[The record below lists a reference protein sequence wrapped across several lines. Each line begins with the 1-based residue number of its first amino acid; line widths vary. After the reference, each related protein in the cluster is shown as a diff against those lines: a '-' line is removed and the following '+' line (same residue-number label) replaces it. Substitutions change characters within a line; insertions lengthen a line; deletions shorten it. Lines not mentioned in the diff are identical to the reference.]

1 MANWAEKDILPATV
15 SVPGRHPQRP
25 KWRVYGLITLFAVPI
40 VLRCAPHLG
49 PFLPGRGFA
58 RLKDAKICPQADAL
72 YPDRNAPLWERLG
85 NDFSQDAFTLRAA
98 EWLGGAVRVPTES
111 YDKMG
116 PVGVDEAMGSFRAVS
131 RLPPSVISPYV
142 CDNLFSK
149 VRTNYHHDLAHHT
162 SHETLTLTKVNT
174 YGLLYEWK
182 GSDDSLKPLLLAAH
196 QDVVPVEPK
205 TVDQWK
211 YPPYSG
217 HYDGESIWGRG
228 STDDKSGLIGIFS
241 SVETL
246 LEKNFKPTRTII
258 LAFGFDEEASGLQA
272 SNTLL
277 YYLSQA
283 LLKTYGE
290 DSFALLVDEGI
301 GFSDVGGSVIAV
313 PGIAEKGY
321 FDAMVTVSTAGGHSS
336 IPPPHTSIG
345 ILSRLLVEFE
355 ANPIKPQLERDTP
368 IYRTVQCVGQ
378 HAKEFPAHL
387 RALIKT
393 SAHSDRALR
402 KLEAEL
408 IKDET
413 YRSLIG
419 TTQAIDLIQGGVKTN
434 ALPEE
439 AWAVVNHRI
448 ATQSSIT
455 VVQQRDADVLKQLAK
470 EFNLTFTAFGEDITP
485 KGTPTAGKLTLTDAW
500 GTGLE
505 PAPVTP
511 TEDSAPW
518 QLLSGTIKATFNA
531 HRGLEGA
538 DNIFVSPG
546 IMSGNTDTRYYWKL
560 TPHIVRY
567 SHQGGVDTSTIHSVN
582 EHIGAN
588 DFVEMIRFFTTLIL
602 NVDETTT
609 L

>member
-15 SVPGRHPQRP
+15 PVPQRRP
-25 KWRVYGLITLFAVPI
+25 QWSKWRVYGLITLLATPV
-40 VLRCAPHLG
+40 VLRCATHLG

-58 RLKDAKICPQADAL
+58 RLNDANICPQANAL

-85 NDFSQDAFTLRAA
+85 IDFSQDVFTLRAV

-116 PVGVDEAMGSFRAVS
+116 PVGVDERWEAFGPFHDYLLRSFP
-131 RLPPSVISPYV
+131 L
-142 CDNLFSK
+142 
-149 VRTNYHHDLAHHT
+149 T
-162 SHETLTLTKVNT
+162 HETLTLTKVNT

-182 GSDDSLKPLLLAAH
+182 GSDDTLKPLLLAAH
-196 QDVVPVEPK
+196 QDVVPVDPK

-228 STDDKSGLIGIFS
+228 STDDKSGLIGIYS

-246 LEKNFKPTRTII
+246 LEKGFKPTRTIV

-272 SNTLL
+272 STTLL
-277 YYLSQA
+277 LAPRLGGAQSLSQA
-283 LLKTYGE
+283 LLKRYGE
-290 DSFALLVDEGI
+290 DSFALLVDEGV

-321 FDAMVTVSTAGGHSS
+321 IDAMVTVSTAGGHSS

-355 ANPIKPQLERDTP
+355 ANPIKPQLDRDTP

-393 SAHSDRALR
+393 SVHSDRALR
-402 KLEAEL
+402 KLETEL
-408 IKDET
+408 IKDPA
-413 YRSLIG
+413 YKSLIG
-419 TTQAIDLIQGGVKTN
+419 TTQAIDLIQGGVKSN

-448 ATQSSIT
+448 ATQSSLS
-455 VVQQRDADVLKQLAK
+455 VVQQRDTDLLKQLAK
-470 EFNLTFTAFGEDITP
+470 EFNLTFTAFGSDITP
-485 KGTPTAGKLTLTDAW
+485 KCTPTAGKLTLTDAW
-500 GTGLE
+500 GTSLE

-518 QLLSGTIKATFNA
+518 RLMSGTIKATYNA

-602 NVDETTT
+602 NVDEATT

>member
-1 MANWAEKDILPATV
+1 MANWDEKNILPATLPV
-15 SVPGRHPQRP
+15 SERRSQAF
-25 KWRVYGLITLFAVPI
+25 KWRVLGLITLLAIPMA
-40 VLRCAPHLG
+40 LRCATHVG
-49 PFLPGRGFA
+49 PFLPGRGFG
-58 RLKDAKICPQADAL
+58 RLNDAKICPQADAL
-72 YPDRNAPLWERLG
+72 YPDRHAPVWERLG
-85 NDFSQDAFTLRAA
+85 KEYSQDEFTLRAV

-116 PVGVDEAMGSFRAVS
+116 PVGVDERWKAFKPFHDYLFRSFP
-131 RLPPSVISPYV
+131 L
-142 CDNLFSK
+142 
-149 VRTNYHHDLAHHT
+149 T
-162 SHETLTLTKVNT
+162 HETLTLTKVNT

-182 GSDDSLKPLLLAAH
+182 GSDDTLKPLLLAAH
-196 QDVVPVEPK
+196 QDVVPVDPK

-246 LEKNFKPTRTII
+246 LEKNFKPTRTIV
-258 LAFGFDEEASGLQA
+258 LAFGFDEEASGTHGAVTLSHTMLQ
-272 SNTLL
+272 
-277 YYLSQA
+277 
-283 LLKTYGE
+283 TYGE
-290 DSFALLVDEGI
+290 DSFALLVDEGA
-301 GFSDVGGSVIAV
+301 GFAEMGGSVIAI

-321 FDAMVTVSTAGGHSS
+321 FDARVTVSTAGGHSS

-355 ANPIKPQLERDTP
+355 ANPIKPQLERGTP
-368 IYRTVQCVGQ
+368 VYSTVQCVGQ
-378 HAKEFPAHL
+378 HAKDFPAHL
-387 RALIKT
+387 RALIKR
-393 SAHSDRALR
+393 SIHSDRALH

-408 IKDET
+408 IKDNQ

-448 ATQSSIT
+448 ATQSSISA
-455 VVQQRDADVLKQLAK
+455 VQQRDIHILKHLAK
-470 EFNLTFTAFGEDITP
+470 EFNLTFTAFGSDITLD
-485 KGTPTAGKLTLTDAW
+485 GGPTAGKLTLTDAW
-500 GTGLE
+500 GTALE

-511 TEDSAPW
+511 TDDSAPW
-518 QLLSGTIKATFNA
+518 RLLSGTIKATYNA
-531 HRGLEGA
+531 HRDLEGG

-560 TPHIVRY
+560 TQHIVRY

-582 EHIGAN
+582 EHIGAK

-609 L
+609 F

>member
-1 MANWAEKDILPATV
+1 MANWAEKDILPATLLV
-15 SVPGRHPQRP
+15 PQRHSQWS
-25 KWRVYGLITLFAVPI
+25 KWRVYGFITLLATPV
-40 VLRCAPHLG
+40 VLRCATHLG

-58 RLKDAKICPQADAL
+58 LLNNANICPQVDAL

-85 NDFSQDAFTLRAA
+85 NDFSQDAFALRAV

-116 PVGVDEAMGSFRAVS
+116 PVGVDERWEAFGPFHDYLLRSFP
-131 RLPPSVISPYV
+131 LTE
-142 CDNLFSK
+142 DD
-149 VRTNYHHDLAHHT
+149 YHHDLAHQT
-162 SHETLTLTKVNT
+162 SHETLILTKVNT

-182 GSDDSLKPLLLAAH
+182 GSDDTLKPLLLAAH
-196 QDVVPVEPK
+196 QDVVPVDPK

-228 STDDKSGLIGIFS
+228 STDDKSGLIGIYS

-246 LEKNFKPTRTII
+246 LEKGFKPTRTIV

-272 SNTLL
+272 SNILL
-277 YYLSQA
+277 SSSTTGP
-283 LLKTYGE
+283 LLKKYGE
-290 DSFALLVDEGI
+290 DSFALLVDEGV
-301 GFSDVGGSVIAV
+301 GFSDVGGSIIAV

-355 ANPIKPQLERDTP
+355 ANPIKPQLDRDTP

-402 KLEAEL
+402 KLETEL
-408 IKDET
+408 IKDPA
-413 YRSLIG
+413 YKSLIG

-448 ATQSSIT
+448 ATQSSVS
-455 VVQQRDADVLKQLAK
+455 VVQQRDTELLKQLAK
-470 EFNLTFTAFGEDITP
+470 EFNLTFTAFGSDITP
-485 KGTPTAGKLTLTDAW
+485 KCTPTAGKLTLTDAW
-500 GTGLE
+500 GTSLE

-518 QLLSGTIKATFNA
+518 RLLSGTIKAAYNA
-531 HRGLEGA
+531 HRGLE
-538 DNIFVSPG
+538 
-546 IMSGNTDTRYYWKL
+546 DTRYYWKL

-602 NVDETTT
+602 NVDEATT